1 MLVAGHGAS
10 AGRVRLRVYWPIT
23 SGGSSGCTRSAS
35 SGRTVRSGRWRERGW
50 AKKLFRQ
57 RCTIEQCIG
66 WLKECRRLGT
76 RFEKLAVNFVAMI
89 QVAFIERHP
98 RVAFSD
104 RA

>member
-1 MLVAGHGAS
+1 MDRAAQLGTDRDARRLAWSERRPGPPPRLLADHF
-10 AGRVRLRVYWPIT
+10 GRL
-23 SGGSSGCTRSAS
+23 
-35 SGRTVRSGRWRERGW
+35 ERGW